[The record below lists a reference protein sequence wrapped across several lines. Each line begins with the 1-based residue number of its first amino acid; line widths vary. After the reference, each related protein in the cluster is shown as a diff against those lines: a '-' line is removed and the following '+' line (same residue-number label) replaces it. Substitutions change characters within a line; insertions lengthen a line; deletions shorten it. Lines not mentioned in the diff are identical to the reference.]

1 MKADLSYVVGVDAGG
16 SKTLCAVAD
25 SAGRVLGLGRAGPG
39 NWQVSGVDGARDS
52 VCASVDSAL
61 GAAGV
66 SAAEVRAAYYGMA
79 GADRPADFDR
89 VRELLEPINPWARWS
104 FENDATIALRAEVP
118 AGVGIGVIC
127 GSGTNV
133 VGFNAAGERVQIGGF
148 GFAFG
153 DSAGAN
159 HIGTFAMRHAWRA
172 VDGRGPATALVPAIE
187 RFFGVATLADVI
199 ENLYAGSIPWGR
211 LAPLVFAVAE
221 AGDGVA
227 RSILI
232 EVGEELALAA
242 GAAWQRLFS
251 PEAASVAAAVAVVAG
266 GSLFQ
271 EPSFPLLFDTFRHG
285 LGRRHPGA
293 QVVRLAVP
301 PVLGAVYAALEQL
314 DVKVS
319 EGSAA
324 GYRRSL
330 ALLDAREKERM
341 AR

>member
-1 MKADLSYVVGVDAGG
+1 LSYVIGVDAGG
-16 SKTLCAVAD
+16 SKTLCALAD
-25 SAGRVLGLGRAGPG
+25 TGGRVLALGRAGPG
-39 NWQVSGVDGARDS
+39 NWQVSGIEGARQS
-52 VCASVDSAL
+52 VRACIEQALAEAGAS
-61 GAAGV
+61 AGQV
-66 SAAEVRAAYYGMA
+66 LAAYYGMA

-89 VRELLEPINPWARWS
+89 VREVLEPVNPWPRWS

-133 VGFNAAGERVQIGGF
+133 VGFNEDGARVQIGGF

-187 RFFGVATLADVI
+187 EFFGVAALADII

-211 LAPLVFAVAE
+211 LAPLVFTMAE

-227 RSILI
+227 RSILV
-232 EVGEELALAA
+232 EVGDELALAA

-251 PEAASVAAAVAVVAG
+251 TEAAGVPVVAG
-266 GSLFQ
+266 GSVFQ
-271 EPSFPLLFDTFRHG
+271 EPTFPLLFDTFRLG
-285 LGRRHPGA
+285 LARRHPGTR
-293 QVVRLAVP
+293 VVRLAVP
-301 PVLGAVYAALEQL
+301 PVLGAVYAALEL
-314 DVKVS
+314 LGVEVS
-319 EGSAA
+319 DSAA
-324 GYRRSL
+324 ASYRRGL
-330 ALLDAREKERM
+330 GLLNAREKERM